1 MLPLLNCTVM
11 IHGIIYTVLLIFQGV
26 LSVER
31 AIESNSPTERGK
43 LALEEDGIIEKT
55 KEKGC
60 Y

>member
-1 MLPLLNCTVM
+1 MLNCTVM

-31 AIESNSPTERGK
+31 AIESNSPTGRGK

>member
-31 AIESNSPTERGK
+31 AIESNSPTGRGK

-55 KEKGC
+55 KEKSC

>member
-1 MLPLLNCTVM
+1 MLNCTVM

-26 LSVER
+26 LSVEQ
-31 AIESNSPTERGK
+31 AIDSNSPTGRGK
-43 LALEEDGIIEKT
+43 LTLEEDGIIQKT

>member
-1 MLPLLNCTVM
+1 MLNCTVM

-31 AIESNSPTERGK
+31 AIE

-55 KEKGC
+55 KEKSC